1 MIDSNE
7 KIRSNP
13 QCLLTELEDGTGV
26 LLHIETKFYFTLND
40 TGVFLWKQLQRATH
54 SPRELAEALSAEFEV
69 TPDEAL
75 PQVCELID
83 EMKANRLVQAP

>member
-7 KIRSNP
+7 KVRSNP

-26 LLHIETKFYFTLND
+26 LLHIDTKYYFTLND
-40 TGVFLWKQLQRATH
+40 TGVFLWKQLQRAPL
-54 SPRELAEALSAEFEV
+54 SPRELAEALSGEFEV
-69 TPDEAL
+69 AADDAL
-75 PQVCELID
+75 PQVCELLD